1 MRVFPP
7 IYGKNTKPLWCQKK
21 SPQNR
26 ALSILLSPPT
36 WQLKCHWKLYSFTCG
51 PVLREGSQLWSLNNS
66 PRLLTM
72 CIYYSRTALLRLS
85 CWRARFPSPKSQ
97 ILSKTDIFIKY
108 SKNKFIEKLKLLNVD
123 IQKFKGI
130 IRFNR
135 HKITLSNSI
144 CFWTLSVCI

>member
-7 IYGKNTKPLWCQKK
+7 IYGKNTKPLWCHKK

-26 ALSILLSPPT
+26 ALSVLLSPPT
-36 WQLKCHWKLYSFTCG
+36 WQPKCHWKLYSFTCG
-51 PVLREGSQLWSLNNS
+51 PVLREGSQLRSSNNS
-66 PRLLTM
+66 PRLLNM
-72 CIYYSRTALLRLS
+72 CLNCSRTALLRLS
-85 CWRARFPSPKSQ
+85 CCRAKFPSPKFQ